1 MILLV
6 LCKGI
11 FLGAVMPNKVV
22 GCQLGLRDF
31 VEDQGKLVIVSNSLA
46 LITIAARVCGFLE
59 LDTTHRMVH
68 QILSNSLDVDLAF
81 NA

>member
-1 MILLV
+1 
-6 LCKGI
+6 
-11 FLGAVMPNKVV
+11 MPNKVV

>member
-1 MILLV
+1 MIFLV

-11 FLGAVMPNKVV
+11 VLGAVMPNKVV